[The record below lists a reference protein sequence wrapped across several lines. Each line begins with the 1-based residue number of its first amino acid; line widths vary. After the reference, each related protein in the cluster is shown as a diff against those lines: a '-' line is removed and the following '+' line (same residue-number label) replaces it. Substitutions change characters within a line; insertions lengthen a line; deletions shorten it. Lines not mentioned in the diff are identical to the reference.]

1 MINATIIKDS
11 ICKGIRITTFELEYP
26 RFIHAEFMT
35 HRMFSR
41 NAASSRA
48 IPIATMNENITN
60 NPAMPVYW
68 GKNQS
73 GMSAKEEVDETEAA
87 AAKSTWLDAM
97 DYAVDA
103 SNYLAELGI
112 HKQISNR
119 ICEAFQHIKVIVTAT
134 EWSNWYALRTHRD
147 AQPEIQELATK
158 MFKAHMLSTPQEI
171 FPGDWHLPYIHTEV
185 LEGRMTYSTN
195 DVLLTLDE
203 ARMISASCCAQVSY
217 RKNDDSLEKAKAI
230 FNKLIN
236 SVPQHASPVEHQA
249 TPMKHNN
256 VGWGNQIWE
265 KGITHCDRLGQFW
278 SGNLKGWVQ
287 YRQLI

>member
-26 RFIHAEFMT
+26 RFIHAELLT

-60 NPAMPVYW
+60 NPAMPIYW
-68 GKNQS
+68 GKNQP
-73 GMSAKEEVDETEAA
+73 GMSAKEAWLYAMYRAA
-87 AAKSTWLDAM
+87 AS
-97 DYAVDA
+97 
-103 SNYLAELGI
+103 SNHLAEQGV
-112 HKQISNR
+112 HKQITNR
-119 ICEAFQHIKVIVTAT
+119 LTECFQHIKVIVTAT

-147 AQPEIQELATK
+147 AQPEIQELAVK
-158 MFKAHMLSTPQEI
+158 MFKAHMDSTPQEL
-171 FPGDWHLPYIHTEV
+171 FPGEWHLPYIHIER
-185 LEGRMTYSTN
+185 LEGKITYSTN
-195 DVLLTLDE
+195 DVLLTIDE

-217 RKNDDSLEKAKAI
+217 RKNDDSLEKAKMI
-230 FNKLIN
+230 FDKLIN

-249 TPMKHNN
+249 SPMKHNN
-256 VGWGNQIWE
+256 VGWGDSIWE
-265 KGITHCDRLGQFW
+265 KGITNCDRLGQFW
-278 SGNLKGWVQ
+278 SGNFKGWLQ